1 METKAAVLY
10 EPNTSMVIET
20 LDLQESQEDESRT
33 KKNSREITNASTYHR
48 SPQFRHGRVKGR
60 RVS

>member
-10 EPNTSMVIET
+10 EPDIPMVIET

-48 SPQFRHGRVKGR
+48 SPQFRHGRVKGQ

>member
-10 EPNTSMVIET
+10 EPDTSMVIET

-33 KKNSREITNASTYHR
+33 TKIPEK
-48 SPQFRHGRVKGR
+48 
-60 RVS
+60 